1 MENLQFH
8 QLSLSDDL
16 LKAIDEMGY
25 VEASPI
31 QSQAIPYLLEG
42 RDVIGQAQTG
52 TGKTA
57 AFSIPLLEKIDP
69 SIRAP
74 QGLVLCPTRE
84 LALQVTGEIKKLGK
98 HKRGINSLAIYGGDP
113 IDRQISA
120 LKRGVHI
127 IVGTPGRVIDHLKR
141 KTLDFSQ
148 VNTIVLDE
156 ADEMLDM
163 GFRED
168 IEIILENMP
177 EERQTVLFSATMA
190 KPILALTKKYQKNP
204 MIVKVVKNELT
215 VSSTDQYYFEVK
227 SNLKSIVMTRIIDQY
242 NLQLML
248 VFCNTKR
255 KVDEVVEELQSQGY
269 HAEGLHGDMNQ
280 SQRNRVMGKFRSG
293 LVNILVATDV
303 AARGIDVNDVDA
315 VFNFDLPLDPEYY
328 VHRIGR
334 TGRAGKSGKSF
345 TFISSRERSKLKD
358 VERFTK
364 VNIIR
369 REVPSADE
377 LIAIKRDKFTE
388 KIKETILGGELDSYD
403 ELIENLT
410 SLGFS
415 KKEMI
420 SALVKIHLG
429 EEEKAHQNIDF
440 SDSRE
445 SRGDRYERSD
455 RGDRGERSDR
465 GDRDRGSRGGDR
477 DRDRERGRPSGVDR
491 GKMARL
497 FINLGKKS
505 KISPGDIV
513 GAIAGETG
521 ISGDLIGSIEI
532 YDKFSFVEVPKKD
545 AEKVIDVMNRSQ
557 IKGKPVNI
565 EVAKAKQY

>member
-1 MENLQFH
+1 MKNLQFH
-8 QLSLSDDL
+8 ELSLSEQIL
-16 LKAIDEMGY
+16 SAIDEMGY

-31 QSQAIPYLLEG
+31 QSQAIPFLLEG

-57 AFSIPLLEKIDP
+57 AFSIPLIEKIDP
-69 SIRAP
+69 ELRAP

-84 LALQVTGEIKKLGK
+84 LALQVTGEIKKLAK
-98 HKRGINSLAIYGGDP
+98 YKRGINSLAIYGGEP

-127 IVGTPGRVIDHLKR
+127 IIGTPGRVIDHLNR
-141 KTLDFSQ
+141 KTMNFGH
-148 VNTIVLDE
+148 VNTVVLDE

-168 IEIILENMP
+168 IEIILETIP
-177 EERQTVLFSATMA
+177 SDRQTVLFSATMA
-190 KPILALTKKYQKNP
+190 KPILEITNKYQKKP
-204 MIVKVVKNELT
+204 ELVKVVKNELT
-215 VSSTDQYYFEVK
+215 VSSTDQYYYEVK
-227 SNLKSIVMTRIIDQY
+227 SNLKPIVMTRIIDQY

-255 KVDEVVEELQSQGY
+255 KVDEVVEELQGQGY

-280 SQRNRVMGKFRSG
+280 SQRNRVMSKFRSG

-315 VFNFDLPLDPEYY
+315 VFNFDLPLDSEYY

-345 TFISSRERSKLKD
+345 TFISSRERSKLRE

-377 LIAIKRDKFTE
+377 LMTIKKEKFSE
-388 KIKETILGGELDSYD
+388 RIKDTILGGELDSYD
-403 ELIENLT
+403 DLIENLT

-415 KKEMI
+415 KKEII
-420 SALVKIHLG
+420 SALVKLHFG
-429 EEEKAHQNIDF
+429 AEEKNYENIDF
-440 SDSRE
+440 EDSKSGYDRSEKLRGNGRE
-445 SRGDRYERSD
+445 RGRS
-455 RGDRGERSDR
+455 
-465 GDRDRGSRGGDR
+465 DR
-477 DRDRERGRPSGVDR
+477 DRDRSRPPARDR

-505 KISPGDIV
+505 KINPGDIV

-521 ISGDLIGSIEI
+521 VSGDSIGSIEI
-532 YDKFSFVEVPKKD
+532 YDKFSFVEVPKQD
-545 AEKVIDVMNRSQ
+545 AEKVIDIMNRSQ
-557 IKGKPVNI
+557 IKGKPVNF
-565 EVAKAKQY
+565 EVAKSRS

>member
-388 KIKETILGGELDSYD
+388 KIKETILGGELNSYD

-445 SRGDRYERSD
+445 SRGARYERSN

>member
-1 MENLQFH
+1 MKNLQFH
-8 QLSLSDDL
+8 QLALSEDI

-31 QSQAIPYLLEG
+31 QSQAIPFLLEG

-57 AFSIPLLEKIDP
+57 AFSIPVLEKIDP
-69 SIRAP
+69 SLRAP
-74 QGLVLCPTRE
+74 QALVLCPTRE
-84 LALQVTGEIKKLGK
+84 LALQVSGEIKKLGK
-98 HKRGINSLAIYGGDP
+98 YKRGINILPIYGGEP
-113 IDRQISA
+113 IDRQISG

-141 KTLDFSQ
+141 RTLDFSN
-148 VNTIVLDE
+148 VNMIVLDE

-168 IEIILENMP
+168 IEIILETMR

-190 KPILALTKKYQKNP
+190 KPIMTLTKKYQKNP
-204 MIVKVVKNELT
+204 ELVKVVRNELT
-215 VSSTDQYYFEVK
+215 VPSIEQYYFEVK
-227 SNLKSIVMTRIIDQY
+227 SNLKSLVMTRLIDQY

-255 KVDEVVEELQSQGY
+255 KVDEVVEELQTQGY

-280 SQRNRVMGKFRSG
+280 AQRNRVMSKFRSG
-293 LVNILVATDV
+293 VVNILVATDV
-303 AARGIDVNDVDA
+303 AARGIDVDNVDA
-315 VFNFDLPLDPEYY
+315 VFNLDLPLDPEYY

-345 TFISSRERSKLKD
+345 TFISSRERSKLRE
-358 VERFTK
+358 VEKFTK

-369 REVPSADE
+369 REVPSSEE
-377 LIAIKRDKFTE
+377 LLTIKRAKFAE
-388 KIKETILGGELDSYD
+388 KIKETILEGDLESYD
-403 ELIENLT
+403 EMIEELT

-415 KKEMI
+415 KKEI
-420 SALVKIHLG
+420 IASLIKIHLG
-429 EEEKAHQNIDF
+429 DEEKAHENIDF
-440 SDSRE
+440 NDARE
-445 SRGDRYERSD
+445 GRGDRRD
-455 RGDRGERSDR
+455 RDDRRDRTGDRQERNNGR
-465 GDRDRGSRGGDR
+465 DRDRGRSAP
-477 DRDRERGRPSGVDR
+477 RERDR

-521 ISGDLIGSIEI
+521 ISGDDIGSIEI
-532 YDKFSFVEVPKKD
+532 YDKFSFVEVPKQE
-545 AEKVIDVMNRSQ
+545 AEKVIDIMNRSQ
-557 IKGKPVNI
+557 IKGKEVNF
-565 EVAKAKQY
+565 EVAKAKSY

>member
-69 SIRAP
+69 AIRAP
-74 QGLVLCPTRE
+74 QALVLCPTRE
-84 LALQVTGEIKKLGK
+84 LALQVSGEIKKLGK

-141 KTLDFSQ
+141 RTLDFSN
-148 VNTIVLDE
+148 VSTIVLDE

-168 IEIILENMP
+168 IEIILETMP
-177 EERQTVLFSATMA
+177 AERQTVLFSATMA
-190 KPILALTKKYQKNP
+190 KPIMALTKKYQNNP

-215 VSSTDQYYFEVK
+215 VASIEQYYFEVK
-227 SNLKSIVMTRIIDQY
+227 SNLKTIVMTRLIDQY

-248 VFCNTKR
+248 VFCNTKK
-255 KVDEVVEELQSQGY
+255 KVDEVVEELQGQAY
-269 HAEGLHGDMNQ
+269 RAEGLHGDMNQ
-280 SQRNRVMGKFRSG
+280 AQRNRVMGKFRTG

-345 TFISSRERSKLKD
+345 TFISSRERSKLRE
-358 VERFTK
+358 VEKFTK

-369 REVPSADE
+369 REVPSSDE
-377 LIAIKRDKFTE
+377 LNAIKRDKFTE
-388 KIKETILGGELDSYD
+388 KIKETILGGDLDTYD

-415 KKEMI
+415 KKEIIASLIKM
-420 SALVKIHLG
+420 HLG
-429 EEEKAHQNIDF
+429 ESEKAMENIDF
-440 SDSRE
+440 NDAKD
-445 SRGDRYERSD
+445 SRGDKFGRSD
-455 RGDRGERSDR
+455 RGDRGN
-465 GDRDRGSRGGDR
+465 RGGDR
-477 DRDRERGRPSGVDR
+477 DSRDRSGGDRPRERDRNVVVDR

-532 YDKFSFVEVPKKD
+532 YDKFSFVEIPKKD
-545 AEKVIDVMNRSQ
+545 VEKVLDVMNRSQ

>member
-1 MENLQFH
+1 MVLTTEATPFFKNVYLYKNQK
-8 QLSLSDDL
+8 LSS
-16 LKAIDEMGY
+16 K
-25 VEASPI
+25 S
-31 QSQAIPYLLEG
+31 
-42 RDVIGQAQTG
+42 
-52 TGKTA
+52 
-57 AFSIPLLEKIDP
+57 
-69 SIRAP
+69 
-74 QGLVLCPTRE
+74 
-84 LALQVTGEIKKLGK
+84 
-98 HKRGINSLAIYGGDP
+98 
-113 IDRQISA
+113 
-120 LKRGVHI
+120 
-127 IVGTPGRVIDHLKR
+127 
-141 KTLDFSQ
+141 
-148 VNTIVLDE
+148 
-156 ADEMLDM
+156 
-163 GFRED
+163 
-168 IEIILENMP
+168 
-177 EERQTVLFSATMA
+177 
-190 KPILALTKKYQKNP
+190 LTKKYQKDP

-215 VSSTDQYYFEVK
+215 VPSIEQYYFEVK
-227 SNLKSIVMTRIIDQY
+227 STLKPIVMTRLIDQY

-255 KVDEVVEELQSQGY
+255 KVDEVVEELQTQGY

-280 SQRNRVMGKFRSG
+280 AQRNRVMGKFRSG

-345 TFISSRERSKLKD
+345 TFISSRERSKLRD

-369 REVPSADE
+369 REVPSSEE
-377 LIAIKRDKFTE
+377 LMVIKREKFSE
-388 KIKETILGGELDSYD
+388 KIKETILEGELDSYD
-403 ELIENLT
+403 DLIENLT

-420 SALVKIHLG
+420 AALVKIHLG
-429 EEEKAHQNIDF
+429 KDEKATENIDF
-440 SDSRE
+440 SDARE
-445 SRGDRYERSD
+445 SRGDRPDRSSRGE
-455 RGDRGERSDR
+455 RGDRGGRSGDRFKDRERS
-465 GDRDRGSRGGDR
+465 SSYGGDR
-477 DRDRERGRPSGVDR
+477 ERSRERSSYGGDRERSGASSSDR

-521 ISGDLIGSIEI
+521 ISGDNIGSIEI
-532 YDKFSFVEVPKKD
+532 FDKFSFVEVPKKD